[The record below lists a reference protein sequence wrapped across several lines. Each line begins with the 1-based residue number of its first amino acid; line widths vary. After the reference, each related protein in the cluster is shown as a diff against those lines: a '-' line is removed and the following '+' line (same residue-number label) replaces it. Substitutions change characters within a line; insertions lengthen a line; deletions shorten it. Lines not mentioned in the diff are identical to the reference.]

1 MRCTVSIRGVTVKY
15 FALLIIL
22 GLGALSAD
30 LAAADVT
37 LEAEALRNAHN
48 IGNGD
53 ITIAPCAAA
62 SGHYAIDGLDYQ
74 GEWIELSLLILEEQC
89 FYVAVRSAGLLG
101 VIRDFAVEF
110 IPEAPATSSGT
121 DSLTTIPGGGIT

>member
-1 MRCTVSIRGVTVKY
+1 MKY
-15 FALLIIL
+15 VALFIIL
-22 GLGALSAD
+22 GLGALIVSPATAD
-30 LAAADVT
+30 IT
-37 LEAEALRNAHN
+37 LEAESLRDAHN
-48 IGNGD
+48 IGNGA
-53 ITIAPCAAA
+53 ITVAYCAAA

-110 IPEAPATSSGT
+110 IPEASASSGT
-121 DSLTTIPGGGIT
+121 DSLSTIPGGGIT